1 MNGQSSDALSHSGH
15 AEAPAEST
23 GRKRI
28 TRWGK
33 GAYAGV
39 IAGAL
44 FITVEMFL
52 IEAFGKG
59 NIWDPVRLSAS
70 IAMGNRVVA
79 TSEPFTF
86 DIFFVGMLVHFVLS
100 IWYAVVLGML
110 IRK

>member
-1 MNGQSSDALSHSGH
+1 MSAQSSNVSSHPH
-15 AEAPAEST
+15 IQAQPAE
-23 GRKRI
+23 RKRI

-59 NIWDPVRLSAS
+59 SIWDPVRLSAS

-86 DIFFVGMLVHFVLS
+86 AIFFVGILVHFVLS